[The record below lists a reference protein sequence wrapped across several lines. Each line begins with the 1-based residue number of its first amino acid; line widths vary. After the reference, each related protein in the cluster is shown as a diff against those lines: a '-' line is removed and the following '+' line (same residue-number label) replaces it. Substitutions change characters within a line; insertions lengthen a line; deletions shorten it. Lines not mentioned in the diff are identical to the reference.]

1 MRVVCTGQDN
11 KHFAKDL
18 LLIQATVK
26 WILKVSV
33 FQCTQ
38 YQHWLKKINTM
49 VSGQGYFVT
58 NKRASR

>member
-33 FQCTQ
+33 FQYTQ
-38 YQHWLKKINTM
+38 YQYWLKKINTM